1 MPAAVRINAFGGPEA
16 LRIANVEATKPG
28 PGQVRLAHR
37 AIGINM
43 VDTYYRTGLYPL
55 ALPSGLGAEAS
66 GVVTDVGDGVSGLKP
81 DDRVAYAS
89 PPPLDAYSQERNID
103 ANWLVR
109 TPDEIDDKTAAAMML
124 KGLTSWYLLERS
136 YRARSG
142 DWLLV
147 YAAAGGV
154 GLIAS
159 QWARHIGARVI
170 GVVGSERKR
179 ALALEHG
186 CEEVLVQGAGDF
198 VASVRQLTGGLG
210 VAAVYDSIGKDTF
223 FQSLDCLRPHGV
235 MVSFGNAS
243 GPVAP
248 FAPLELQKRGS
259 LYVTRP
265 TLFDFIRARDDLE
278 AGAAK
283 LCALVASGSIRIEI
297 HQEYA
302 LADAARAHA
311 ELEQRKTTGCSI
323 LLP

>member
-1 MPAAVRINAFGGPEA
+1 
-16 LRIANVEATKPG
+16 
-28 PGQVRLAHR
+28 
-37 AIGINM
+37 
-43 VDTYYRTGLYPL
+43 
-55 ALPSGLGAEAS
+55 
-66 GVVTDVGDGVSGLKP
+66 
-81 DDRVAYAS
+81 
-89 PPPLDAYSQERNID
+89 
-103 ANWLVR
+103 
-109 TPDEIDDKTAAAMML
+109 MML

-142 DWLLV
+142 DWLLL

-198 VASVRQLTGGLG
+198 VANVRELTGGLG